1 VTGKGLVGSLP
12 AALNSSVSDATTV
25 APKKWSVARVVPAAV
40 FAVFAAAA
48 SSLSIRALRRPPELL
63 VSAAR
68 VEDITRVLAVTGRIE
83 AERTVLVTSQFVGR
97 ITEIVRHEGEC
108 VKAGEVIARIADTAA
123 KSEVK
128 QAKANLSAR
137 QKDLAQARRELS
149 RTNQLVTSGASASA
163 ELETAQLAVS
173 RAGDDV
179 LRLTA
184 VLHEGESQLVLLAP
198 FDGTIVRR
206 DAEVGQVVGPA
217 SAVFEI
223 ATVGASRVTAQVDE
237 RYVRAL
243 VPGMRAEVLPLDA
256 AGPAEEATVSY
267 VAQAVDPLTG
277 AATVRFSY
285 QRPPT
290 GVLVGMSVDV
300 NVSVATLLAAVTI
313 PRESVGGGGT
323 HSFVLVISGESV
335 QRREVRVDDWPAAV
349 VVVHSGIKPGEL
361 VALDP
366 KAAAVGASVRARI
379 TPDGV

>member
-1 VTGKGLVGSLP
+1 VTGKALAGSFSAGLNTPVSGATVAAKKWRVTRVVSA
-12 AALNSSVSDATTV
+12 AAL
-25 APKKWSVARVVPAAV
+25 AAV
-40 FAVFAAAA
+40 AAAA
-48 SSLSIRALRRPPELL
+48 LSLGIRALSRPPELL

-68 VEDITRVLAVTGRIE
+68 VADITRVLAITGRIE
-83 AERTVLVTSQFVGR
+83 AERTVLVTPQFVGR
-97 ITEIVRHEGEC
+97 ITEIVRHEGER
-108 VKAGEVIARIADTAA
+108 VQAGEVIARIADTAA

-128 QAKANLSAR
+128 QSQANLSAR
-137 QKDLAQARRELS
+137 QKDLAQARRELA

-163 ELETAQLAVS
+163 ELETAQLAVA
-173 RAGDDV
+173 RASDDV

-206 DAEVGQVVGPA
+206 DAEVGQVVGPT

-223 ATVGASRVTAQVDE
+223 ATVASSRVTAQVDE

-243 VPGMRAEVLPLDA
+243 LPGMRAEVLPLDA
-256 AGPAEEATVSY
+256 SGSAEEATVSY

-277 AATVRFSY
+277 AATVRFAY

-300 NVSVATLLAAVTI
+300 NVRVATLLAALTI

-323 HSFVLVISGESV
+323 HSFVLIISGGSV

-349 VVVHSGIKPGEL
+349 VVVQSGIKPGEL

-379 TPDGV
+379 TPDGL